1 MTHPATELRGGGKVV
16 IAAAALT
23 FLTRRQAR
31 ESRSAMTN
39 NGKAPE
45 RPRVEPEIIPPDR
58 TRSAP
63 RGAPYFETSGTH
75 RVYVTR
81 IGPLGGV
88 LLMLALAL
96 FVAVGG
102 LLFVGAL
109 LISIPLVAFLIIVGV
124 IAGLW
129 RS

>member
-1 MTHPATELRGGGKVV
+1 M
-16 IAAAALT
+16 IND
-23 FLTRRQAR
+23 RR
-31 ESRSAMTN
+31 
-39 NGKAPE
+39 APE

-58 TRSAP
+58 TRSA
-63 RGAPYFETSGTH
+63 RQGAPYFESGTH

-109 LISIPLVAFLIIVGV
+109 LISIPLVAFLIIIGV
-124 IAGLW
+124 IAGLL
-129 RS
+129 RSRRW

>member
-1 MTHPATELRGGGKVV
+1 
-16 IAAAALT
+16 
-23 FLTRRQAR
+23 
-31 ESRSAMTN
+31 MTN
-39 NGKAPE
+39 DGKAPE
-45 RPRVEPEIIPPDR
+45 RPRVEPEIIPPER
-58 TRSAP
+58 TRSA
-63 RGAPYFETSGTH
+63 RQGAPYFETSGTH

-81 IGPLGGV
+81 IGPLGSV

-129 RS
+129 RSRRW

>member
-1 MTHPATELRGGGKVV
+1 MIKDGR
-16 IAAAALT
+16 
-23 FLTRRQAR
+23 
-31 ESRSAMTN
+31 
-39 NGKAPE
+39 APE
-45 RPRVEPEIIPPDR
+45 RPRIEPEIIPPDR
-58 TRSAP
+58 TRSA
-63 RGAPYFETSGTH
+63 RQSAPYFETGGTH

-109 LISIPLVAFLIIVGV
+109 LISILLVAFLIIIGV

-129 RS
+129 RSRRW

>member
-1 MTHPATELRGGGKVV
+1 M
-16 IAAAALT
+16 I
-23 FLTRRQAR
+23 
-31 ESRSAMTN
+31 N
-39 NGKAPE
+39 DGKAPE

-58 TRSAP
+58 TRSA
-63 RGAPYFETSGTH
+63 RHGAPYFDTSGTH

-81 IGPLGGV
+81 IGPFGGV

-124 IAGLW
+124 IAGLL
-129 RS
+129 RSRRW

>member
-1 MTHPATELRGGGKVV
+1 
-16 IAAAALT
+16 
-23 FLTRRQAR
+23 
-31 ESRSAMTN
+31 MTN
-39 NGKAPE
+39 DGKAPE
-45 RPRVEPEIIPPDR
+45 RPRVEPEIIPPER
-58 TRSAP
+58 TRSAR

-81 IGPLGGV
+81 IGPPGGV

-109 LISIPLVAFLIIVGV
+109 LISIPLVAFLIIIGV
-124 IAGLW
+124 IAGLLRTRRW
-129 RS
+129 